1 MEELE
6 LFLFTR
12 VNHRNRES
20 RQEAGSNRVR
30 TSSSHFHV
38 KALETYKRKQ
48 EECLGMVSTDEGE
61 GSGCPGRGSLGL

>member
-12 VNHRNRES
+12 VNHRNRVAPRS
-20 RQEAGSNRVR
+20 R
-30 TSSSHFHV
+30 HV
-38 KALETYKRKQ
+38 KALESYKRKQ